1 MGYGSAAIFKE
12 ELIST
17 HTCTFTVKMVKHEN
31 QKYFWSVI
39 ELPEKSQSGGTTV
52 KHKQQPEFCVFTASS
67 HAALIGH
74 NTKNIPPIF

>member
-1 MGYGSAAIFKE
+1 MGYGLAAIFKE

-39 ELPEKSQSGGTTV
+39 ELQEKS
-52 KHKQQPEFCVFTASS
+52 
-67 HAALIGH
+67 
-74 NTKNIPPIF
+74 

>member
-74 NTKNIPPIF
+74 NTKNIPRIF